1 MYPGRVERLNI
12 TLDAEQGAKL
22 ARLADRMHVQP
33 GTLARSL
40 LSSALDE
47 ADPDAATSSSARRHP
62 GRPRAGASQAR
73 REAKSGAVAGAG
85 PMPAC

>member
-1 MYPGRVERLNI
+1 MYPGCVDRLNI

-33 GTLARSL
+33 ETLARSL

-47 ADPDAATSSSARRHP
+47 ADPDARNVVELLDGIPGALERARL
-62 GRPRAGASQAR
+62 GLEQARAG
-73 REAKSGAVAGAG
+73 ETVALDEL
-85 PMPAC
+85 

>member
-1 MYPGRVERLNI
+1 
-12 TLDAEQGAKL
+12 
-22 ARLADRMHVQP
+22 MHVQP

-85 PMPAC
+85 PMPACWSLHRSTRPSSQGWSSGCLPSTSWT